1 MLAEAVAHFADVE
14 IAAVLAALA
23 VVCELAAAAHAAIN
37 RISILCFI
45 MWPYSEIYSG
55 FYSEIVLDGSVSGV
69 PAHMHPAC
77 ELARSAVLSARRA
90 TAPVRSTW
98 IGIDS
103 CLRARYACH
112 PTGLKSA
119 V

>member
-45 MWPYSEIYSG
+45 IWPYSEVYSG
-55 FYSEIVLDGSVSGV
+55 IYPG
-69 PAHMHPAC
+69 
-77 ELARSAVLSARRA
+77 
-90 TAPVRSTW
+90 
-98 IGIDS
+98 
-103 CLRARYACH
+103 
-112 PTGLKSA
+112 
-119 V
+119 